1 MKKWSI
7 IKGILSLIIAAVITA
22 LTAIIPI
29 VASVGKAVYANNV
42 AVIFIGMELGPAT
55 GIVYTILSSFILN
68 NIGMG
73 SGVLLYVLLFQIV
86 EAGLLGLLWH
96 KKRMQMGR
104 YLLTVIGG
112 TFLLKPLSYM
122 LFYIFNSS
130 ILGDMTFL
138 EYMKSNY
145 LLYLQNGW
153 TDTLIIYA
161 TGIIIAYIL
170 QYILDMIFEKMEKRR
185 KTNEKEG
192 INCSAHRADSY

>member
-1 MKKWSI
+1 M
-7 IKGILSLIIAAVITA
+7 
-22 LTAIIPI
+22 
-29 VASVGKAVYANNV
+29 
-42 AVIFIGMELGPAT
+42 
-55 GIVYTILSSFILN
+55 
-68 NIGMG
+68 
-73 SGVLLYVLLFQIV
+73 
-86 EAGLLGLLWH
+86 
-96 KKRMQMGR
+96 
-104 YLLTVIGG
+104 TVIGG

-130 ILGDMTFL
+130 ILGDITFL

>member
-42 AVIFIGMELGPAT
+42 AVIFIGMELGPAA

-96 KKRMQMGR
+96 KKRMHMGR

-112 TFLLKPLSYM
+112 TFLLKPFSYM
-122 LFYIFNSS
+122 LFYI
-130 ILGDMTFL
+130 
-138 EYMKSNY
+138 
-145 LLYLQNGW
+145 QNGW

-170 QYILDMIFEKMEKRR
+170 QYILDMIFEKMEKRG